1 MLNLVSVKTP
11 DSDSVKTPDSD
22 IEIATKKLNSYGV
35 VSSPGSPM
43 DLWRKWKM
51 GRIEKIKSGAVEVF
65 EKDDQLWT
73 TSLDIAEK
81 FGKRHKDVL
90 KAIRNLECPED
101 FTRRNFAPSRRKT
114 RAGDE
119 EYYIIS
125 RDGFTL
131 LAMGFTGKE
140 AIQWKIKYIEAFNKM
155 EKTII
160 KLVRKKERQLTLEWK
175 QAREDGKFSR
185 RTTTDAIQEFCELAK
200 SQGSQHSHFYY
211 KAFTDA
217 IYDAVIIPGGHK
229 EIDQRKRELKKNN
242 GREVL
247 SLDELV
253 KVELVER
260 LVVKRFLKEAS
271 ENSGFYRDIYPVVKE
286 KLLRYGELIGK
297 RLVLQMDNQ
306 QKGMVASR

>member
-1 MLNLVSVKTP
+1 MS
-11 DSDSVKTPDSD
+11 
-22 IEIATKKLNSYGV
+22 
-35 VSSPGSPM
+35 
-43 DLWRKWKM
+43 
-51 GRIEKIKSGAVEVF
+51 RIEEIKSGAVEVF
-65 EKDDQLWT
+65 EKDDQFWT

-114 RAGDE
+114 RAGEE

-160 KLVRKKERQLTLEWK
+160 KLVRQKERQLTLEWK
-175 QAREDGKFSR
+175 HAREDGKLSR

-211 KAFTDA
+211 KSITDL
-217 IYDAVIIPGGHK
+217 IYDAVVIPGGHK
-229 EIDQRKRELKKNN
+229 EIAQRKKELKKSN
-242 GREVL
+242 GREVMTL
-247 SLDELV
+247 EELV
-253 KVELVER
+253 KVELMER
-260 LVVKRFLKEAS
+260 LVVRKALKEAL
-271 ENSGFYRDIYPVVKE
+271 EGNKFYKDVYLIVKE
-286 KLLRYGELIGK
+286 GLLLYGEMIEK
-297 RLVLQMDNQ
+297 RLSLEMNNQ
-306 QKGMVASR
+306 QMNNQQMNNQQVNNQQMNDQQRIAVNQ

>member
-1 MLNLVSVKTP
+1 M
-11 DSDSVKTPDSD
+11 
-22 IEIATKKLNSYGV
+22 
-35 VSSPGSPM
+35 
-43 DLWRKWKM
+43 
-51 GRIEKIKSGAVEVF
+51 EKAKANMVEVF
-65 EKDDQLWT
+65 ERDDQFWT

-81 FGKRHKDVL
+81 FGKMHKDVL
-90 KAIRNLECPED
+90 KAIRNLECPEE
-101 FTRRNFAPSRRKT
+101 FKRRNFAPLSQTVRGGT
-114 RAGDE
+114 Q
-119 EYYIIS
+119 EYYMIS

-155 EKTII
+155 ETTII
-160 KLVRKKERQLTLEWK
+160 KLVRQKERQLTIEWK
-175 QAREDGKFSR
+175 QAREEGKISR

-247 SLDELV
+247 SLEELV
-253 KVELVER
+253 KVELLER

-271 ENSGFYRDIYPVVKE
+271 ENNEFYKNIYPAVKE
-286 KLLRYGELIGK
+286 KLLRYGELIEK
-297 RLVLQMDNQ
+297 RLFLQTDNQ
-306 QKGMVASR
+306 QRVVANR